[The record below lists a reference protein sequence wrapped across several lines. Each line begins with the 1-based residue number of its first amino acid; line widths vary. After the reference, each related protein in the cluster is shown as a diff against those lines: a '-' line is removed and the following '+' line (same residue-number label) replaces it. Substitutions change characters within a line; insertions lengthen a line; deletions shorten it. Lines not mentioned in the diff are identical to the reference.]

1 MKNSTVFRAVSV
13 TLLAATTALGISACG
28 ASADPTSS
36 AQGKLEG
43 APDLGTTRRFAVLG
57 SSTVTNT
64 GATSIRGDLGVS
76 PGLAITGFPPGIIV
90 EGVAH
95 AGDAVAL
102 QAQTDATAAYDS
114 LSGRACTADL
124 SGQDLG
130 GLTLV
135 PGVYCFSSA
144 AQLTGALVLDAG
156 GRSDAVFIFKIGS
169 TLTTA
174 SAASVRVIRGGTG
187 CNVFWRVGS
196 SATLGTGTTFS
207 GSLFALA
214 SVTLSTNAK
223 VDGRTVARTGAV
235 TMDTNAVSLPVCSSA
250 PDGGASDSALSDSQV
265 LVTDTAT
272 QPSDSATTPDSSP
285 IDAGTPPADAS
296 TTPDSS
302 SNDAGTPPADAGSA
316 PDSGSDEDASR

>member
-1 MKNSTVFRAVSV
+1 MARS
-13 TLLAATTALGISACG
+13 
-28 ASADPTSS
+28 
-36 AQGKLEG
+36 
-43 APDLGTTRRFAVLG
+43 FAVLG

-64 GATSIRGDLGVS
+64 GATRIRGDLGVS
-76 PGLAITGFPPGIIV
+76 PGLAITGFPPGVIV
-90 EGVAH
+90 DGVAH

-102 QAQTDATAAYDS
+102 QAQADATTASDS

-124 SGQDLG
+124 SGKDLG

-135 PGVYCFSSA
+135 PGVYCFASS

-174 SAASVRVIRGGTG
+174 SAASVRVINGGTG

-214 SVTLSTNAK
+214 SVTLNTNAT
-223 VDGRTVARTGAV
+223 VNGRTVARTGAV
-235 TMDTNAVSLPVCSSA
+235 TMDTNAVSLPVCTSA
-250 PDGGASDSALSDSQV
+250 PDAGGADSQV
-265 LVTDTAT
+265 VVTDAAT
-272 QPSDSATTPDSSP
+272 PPSDSATTPDSSP
-285 IDAGTPPADAS
+285 SDAGTPGDAA

-302 SNDAGTPPADAGSA
+302 PIDAGFPPDDGGSE
-316 PDSGSDEDASR
+316 PDSGSDDASSAP